1 MVQQNN
7 YHKSLDTESK
17 ITKVSNTS
25 FSKCLTGL
33 LKIKTELQNSEKNA
47 KNVIN
52 KFKEMIKIS
61 FVPLTKA
68 FSEVRKWLDKV
79 KAGGDNAKNSLS
91 NLSRVRFG
99 GVTSSLS
106 AVVGW
111 LDKVK
116 NRATVAKN
124 AVSQVNRARSRTI
137 ENQAENTVATTS
149 DLLAE
154 TTLDNYSTSLMRNS
168 VNLNNFKTSGGFYQV
183 QDIMNSSMR
192 SSIQAD
198 VQQNELISLLVRQN
212 ELLLKMLN
220 KENVIEVGV
229 NVDGRQIA
237 KSSARYM
244 ETEINKIKQRKTRI
258 GGIA

>member
-1 MVQQNN
+1 MRIDAYNQIAQLYGVQQSASTQ
-7 YHKSLDTESK
+7 KTQSV
-17 ITKVSNTS
+17 TKLRDQVSISQT
-25 FSKCLTGL
+25 
-33 LKIKTELQNSEKNA
+33 A
-47 KNVIN
+47 KDYQI
-52 KFKEMIKIS
+52 
-61 FVPLTKA
+61 
-68 FSEVRKWLDKV
+68 
-79 KAGGDNAKNSLS
+79 
-91 NLSRVRFG
+91 
-99 GVTSSLS
+99 
-106 AVVGW
+106 
-111 LDKVK
+111 
-116 NRATVAKN
+116 AKN
-124 AVSQVNRARSRTI
+124 AVSQVNKGRSRTI